1 MTTNRLFALAW
12 IAALALGAQPVQ
24 AQQAYPSKPI
34 REVVPFAAGGPAD
47 ILARW
52 LGNKLSGSVGQPVII
67 DNKGGAGGLIGA
79 QAVAT
84 APPDGYTYLF
94 ASVGAISISP
104 YIAEKMAY
112 DPDKDLTPV
121 IRVVTA
127 PTVLVTATGSRFNK
141 LSDLVTY
148 AKANPGKVTFA
159 SAGIGTTTQLGS
171 ELLMREAGINMIH
184 VPYKGAAPAIT
195 DVLAGTADVIFADV
209 PVVLPYVKGGKL
221 KVLAVG
227 TPARLPIMPDVPTTA
242 EAGYPNVLVSTWYGI
257 LAPGKTPRD
266 VVMKFNTAMNAVMA
280 TPEAQTFFAEQG
292 VQVNGGTP
300 EDFGAF
306 IRSESKRWP
315 AIAKAAG
322 VKLE

>member
-1 MTTNRLFALAW
+1 MKTNRLFALAW
-12 IAALALGAQPVQ
+12 IVALALGAQLVQ

-34 REVVPFAAGGPAD
+34 RELCRSRRGGPAD

-52 LGNKLSGSVGQPVII
+52 LGNKLAASVGQPIII

-104 YIAEKMAY
+104 YIADKMTY

-121 IRVVTA
+121 VRVVTA
-127 PTVLVTATGSRFNK
+127 PTVLVTASGSRFNK

-171 ELLMREAGINMIH
+171 ELLMREAGIN
-184 VPYKGAAPAIT
+184 
-195 DVLAGTADVIFADV
+195 
-209 PVVLPYVKGGKL
+209 
-221 KVLAVG
+221 
-227 TPARLPIMPDVPTTA
+227 
-242 EAGYPNVLVSTWYGI
+242 
-257 LAPGKTPRD
+257 
-266 VVMKFNTAMNAVMA
+266 
-280 TPEAQTFFAEQG
+280 
-292 VQVNGGTP
+292 
-300 EDFGAF
+300 
-306 IRSESKRWP
+306 
-315 AIAKAAG
+315 
-322 VKLE
+322 

>member
-1 MTTNRLFALAW
+1 MTTNRFFALAW
-12 IAALALGAQPVQ
+12 IVAFALGVQTVQ

-52 LGNKLSGSVGQPVII
+52 LGNKVTASVGQPVII

-104 YIAEKMAY
+104 YIADKVAY

-127 PTVLVTATGSRFNK
+127 PTVLVTASGSRFNK
-141 LSDLVTY
+141 LSDLVAY

-195 DVLAGTADVIFADV
+195 DVLAGTADVMFADV

-227 TPARLPIMPDVPTTA
+227 TPARLPIMPEVPTTA
-242 EAGYPNVLVSTWYGI
+242 EAGYPNVLVSTWYGV

-266 VVMKFNTAMNAVMA
+266 VVMKFNTAMNTVMA
-280 TPEAQTFFAEQG
+280 TPEAKKFFAEQG
-292 VQVNGGTP
+292 VLVNGGTP

>member
-1 MTTNRLFALAW
+1 M
-12 IAALALGAQPVQ
+12 
-24 AQQAYPSKPI
+24 
-34 REVVPFAAGGPAD
+34 PFAAGGPAD

-52 LGNKLSGSVGQPVII
+52 LGNKVTASVGQPVII

-104 YIAEKMAY
+104 YIADKVAY

-127 PTVLVTATGSRFNK
+127 PTVLVTASGSRFNK
-141 LSDLVTY
+141 LSDLVAY

-195 DVLAGTADVIFADV
+195 DVLAGTADVMFADV

-227 TPARLPIMPDVPTTA
+227 TPARLPTLPEVPTTA
-242 EAGYPNVLVSTWYGI
+242 EAGYPNVLVSTWYGV

-266 VVMKFNTAMNAVMA
+266 VVMKFNTAMNTVMA
-280 TPEAQTFFAEQG
+280 TPEAQKFFAEQG
-292 VQVNGGTP
+292 VLVNGGTP

-315 AIAKAAG
+315 AIARAAG

>member
-1 MTTNRLFALAW
+1 
-12 IAALALGAQPVQ
+12 
-24 AQQAYPSKPI
+24 PSKPI

-52 LGNKLSGSVGQPVII
+52 LGNKLTATVGQPIII

-104 YIAEKMAY
+104 YVADKIAY

-127 PTVLVTATGSRFNK
+127 PTVLVTASGSRFNK
-141 LSDLVTY
+141 LSDLVAY

-171 ELLMREAGINMIH
+171 ELLMREAGIQMVH

-209 PVVLPYVKGGKL
+209 PVVRSDEH
-221 KVLAVG
+221 
-227 TPARLPIMPDVPTTA
+227 TPA
-242 EAGYPNVLVSTWYGI
+242 
-257 LAPGKTPRD
+257 
-266 VVMKFNTAMNAVMA
+266 
-280 TPEAQTFFAEQG
+280 
-292 VQVNGGTP
+292 
-300 EDFGAF
+300 
-306 IRSESKRWP
+306 
-315 AIAKAAG
+315 
-322 VKLE
+322 

>member
-1 MTTNRLFALAW
+1 MKTNRLFALSSIVAF
-12 IAALALGAQPVQ
+12 ALGTQLAE
-24 AQQAYPSKPI
+24 AQQPYPSKPI

-52 LGNKLSGSVGQPVII
+52 LGNKLTTTVGQPIII

-104 YIAEKMAY
+104 YIADKIAY

-127 PTVLVTATGSRFNK
+127 PTVLVTAAGSRFNK

-171 ELLMREAGINMIH
+171 ELLMREAGIQMVH

-209 PVVLPYVKGGKL
+209 PVVLPYVKAGKL
-221 KVLAVG
+221 KVLTVG
-227 TPARLPIMPDVPTTA
+227 TPARLPVMPDVPTTA
-242 EAGYPNVLVSTWYGI
+242 EAGFPNVLVSTWYGV
-257 LAPGKTPRD
+257 LAPAKTPRD
-266 VVMKFNTAMNAVMA
+266 VIMKFNNAMNTVMA
-280 TPEAQTFFAEQG
+280 TPEAKTFFAEQG
-292 VQVNGGTP
+292 VVVNGGTP